1 MSVSAKKIIYDF
13 YRKANA
19 IISGEG
25 NKIPLVDAI
34 AYANDFL
41 DIWFSNSV
49 KEADRNQEVANE
61 LRAYKEA
68 AIELE
73 LQDLDEN
80 RVLAKYPED
89 FHTRLN
95 QVAEITK
102 SDCCEGITKTVEIKI
117 PTSDKL
123 NPTKRNTLLNSNFF
137 FERLIG
143 DIQKDGLVIYH
154 NGSCKVEKVLI
165 DYYRKPKRLHC
176 PSHEKCLNHYYDYD
190 GKIIT
195 EDTEFESDSEFAASL
210 ISDGMVIL
218 AQADSN
224 QPDKMKTQIEKL
236 LQSRSI
242 TSVRD

>member
-1 MSVSAKKIIYDF
+1 M
-13 YRKANA
+13 
-19 IISGEG
+19 
-25 NKIPLVDAI
+25 
-34 AYANDFL
+34 
-41 DIWFSNSV
+41 
-49 KEADRNQEVANE
+49 
-61 LRAYKEA
+61 
-68 AIELE
+68 
-73 LQDLDEN
+73 
-80 RVLAKYPED
+80 
-89 FHTRLN
+89 
-95 QVAEITK
+95 
-102 SDCCEGITKTVEIKI
+102 
-117 PTSDKL
+117 